1 MMKDS
6 LSTSRVLNF
15 SENQVR
21 QLDDHRGKIM
31 LKDEENKCVTCLYL
45 HVRLPISKLLCKV
58 GRLEVLK
65 LNFQGPKDK
74 LDVEK
79 APR

>member
-1 MMKDS
+1 MLYSFQFMTKPTTIKKKKKKD
-6 LSTSRVLNF
+6 N
-15 SENQVR
+15 
-21 QLDDHRGKIM
+21 
-31 LKDEENKCVTCLYL
+31 
-45 HVRLPISKLLCKV
+45 
-58 GRLEVLK
+58 LK

>member
-1 MMKDS
+1 MYDKTHYNKKKKKD
-6 LSTSRVLNF
+6 N
-15 SENQVR
+15 
-21 QLDDHRGKIM
+21 
-31 LKDEENKCVTCLYL
+31 
-45 HVRLPISKLLCKV
+45 
-58 GRLEVLK
+58 LK